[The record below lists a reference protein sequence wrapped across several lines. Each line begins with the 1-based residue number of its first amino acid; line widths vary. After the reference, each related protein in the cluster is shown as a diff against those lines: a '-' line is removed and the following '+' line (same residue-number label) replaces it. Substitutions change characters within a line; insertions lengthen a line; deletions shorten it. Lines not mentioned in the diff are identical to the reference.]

1 MRKPKQEKEAN
12 NNPLHIEHSLL
23 SNIHYILK
31 NMLKVEKRFWLLI
44 PLGIVCR
51 PAMQYLW
58 TFISKFV
65 IDMITGE
72 GNVKNLM
79 MLMLVVTVIQI
90 SSTMANTYFWGE
102 SWWRYIHTRCVM
114 IREKNYKAMT
124 IDFEHLEDADVMDCY
139 QKAANATNGNNE
151 GIEGMMREIVNF
163 LQMLAVV
170 IVGLSILGSMNG
182 YVALLLVVIAALG
195 ALNGNHV
202 NKKSKKLVWDPLAS
216 WWRKRY
222 YMEHITTD
230 ATAAKDIRMFG
241 LKEWLVEKYNELN
254 RTRLEAQK
262 KNFKLWIVARI
273 GNIILWAAAQVVL
286 YRWLILSVARG
297 ETTIGNFSLYLAAST
312 SFYDYVMW
320 MLESINNLLARSRE
334 VDDFRSF
341 VEFDNKTEETQGIDV
356 PKMKSYAFEFRNV
369 SFRYPKAEQYALKN
383 MNLTVNAGERLAVVG
398 LNGAGKSTFIKLLL
412 RLYDPT
418 EGEILLNGINVKE
431 YNKKSYYS
439 IFSPIFQNVEL
450 FAFPLAE
457 NVSMKAPQDTDR
469 ERAREKLDLAGLKDK
484 VDSLKSGVDTEILKV
499 LDDTGVDLS
508 GGEKQKLALAR
519 ALYKDAPVV
528 VLDEPTAALDALAEK
543 KLYEDFDKLIGGKTA
558 VYISHRLSST
568 QFCKNVAMFKDG
580 ELAEY
585 GTHASLMAADGSYA
599 QMFRLQA
606 QYYVEN
612 PESRVIEDDGE

>member
-1 MRKPKQEKEAN
+1 MKKQEKETDT
-12 NNPLHIEHSLL
+12 NPLHIEHGLL
-23 SNIHYILK
+23 SNVHYILK
-31 NMLKVEKRFWLLI
+31 NMMKVEKRFWLLI
-44 PLGIVCR
+44 PLGIICR

-72 GNVKNLM
+72 GSMKNLM
-79 MLMLVVTVIQI
+79 VLMLVFTVIQI
-90 SSTMANTYFWGE
+90 ASTMANTYFWGE
-102 SWWRYIHTRCVM
+102 SWWRYIHARCVM

-124 IDFEHLEDADVMDCY
+124 IDFEYLEDADVMDCY
-139 QKAANATNGNNE
+139 QKAANATNGNNA

-170 IVGLSILGSMNG
+170 IVGLAILGSMNG

-195 ALNGNHV
+195 ALNGNRV

-216 WWRKRY
+216 WWRKRF

-230 ATAAKDIRMFG
+230 AAAAKDIRMFG
-241 LKEWLVEKYNELN
+241 LKEWLVEKYKELN
-254 RTRLEAQK
+254 KTRLAAQK

-341 VEFDNKTEETQGIDV
+341 VEFDNKTDETQGIDV
-356 PKMKSYAFEFRNV
+356 PKMKEYAFEFRNV
-369 SFRYPKAEQYALKN
+369 SFQYPKADQYALKN
-383 MNLTVNAGERLAVVG
+383 MNLTVKAGERLAVVG

-412 RLYDPT
+412 RLYEPT

-431 YNKKSYYS
+431 YSKKSYYS

-457 NVSMKAPQDTDR
+457 NVSMKAPQDTDK

-484 VDSLKSGVDTEILKV
+484 VDSLRSGVDTEILKV

-580 ELAEY
+580 ELVEY
-585 GTHASLMAADGSYA
+585 GTHASLMAANGSYA

-612 PESRVIEDDGE
+612 PESGVIEDEGK